1 MTQVIK
7 IDLMQ
12 VDDAAQAVK
21 DACEVREA
29 AGLGLRGC
37 FESSGELILIFQGD
51 LTVAPVETTGG

>member
-12 VDDAAQAVK
+12 VDDAAAAIQE
-21 DACEVREA
+21 ACDVREA

-37 FESSGELILIFQGD
+37 FETSGELILVFQGE
-51 LTVAPVETTGG
+51 LKTPATGG